1 MNDTEKAC
9 RLRAL
14 YRDLRPAVT
23 WCQGKQ
29 ILDAIQQDARWRT
42 VKLEFLRLYPD
53 EGQDLLAHIIS
64 SAWVEEK
71 ELAGLRYDSGRQ
83 QWLNRDGS
91 RAEV

>member
-1 MNDTEKAC
+1 LTESDNAR

-23 WCQGKQ
+23 WRNGKQ
-29 ILDAIQQDARWRT
+29 ILDAAQQDARCRA
-42 VKLEFLRLYPD
+42 VKAEFQRPYPD
-53 EGQDLLAHIIS
+53 AGQELLAHIIS
-64 SAWVEEK
+64 TTWVEEK